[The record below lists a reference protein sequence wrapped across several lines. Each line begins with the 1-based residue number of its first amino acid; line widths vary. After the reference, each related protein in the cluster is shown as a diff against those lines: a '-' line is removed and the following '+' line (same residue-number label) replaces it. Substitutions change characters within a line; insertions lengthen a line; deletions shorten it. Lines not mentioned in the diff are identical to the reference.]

1 MLYTTFQTFIYLLS
15 SCVYFL
21 SSHISIFP
29 HFFVLLLF
37 VLSLLCLNFS
47 FNFSCFYS
55 FNSHHISSIFLFY
68 FLYVIIITILFGA
81 FLSSISCL
89 TLKFILFVLTILFLI
104 VLSSCFVAY
113 VSDGGSIYFFLY
125 DFSLK
130 ALVFLYRNDMY
141 LLSYDKVF

>member
-1 MLYTTFQTFIYLLS
+1 MFLFVQFTSHQQ
-15 SCVYFL
+15 YFL
-21 SSHISIFP
+21 
-29 HFFVLLLF
+29 VL
-37 VLSLLCLNFS
+37 
-47 FNFSCFYS
+47 FY
-55 FNSHHISSIFLFY
+55 FY

-130 ALVFLYRNDMY
+130 ALVFSYRNDMY
-141 LLSYDKVF
+141 LLSYDKVFWFFWKKIMESIFLAKKICFIHKILSVQNFVRTFFCAH